1 MVRTRFAPSPTGYM
15 HIGNLRTALYT
26 YLIAKKDNGKF
37 ILRIEDTDTE
47 RYVDGAVDVILNVLK
62 DTGLNYDEGP
72 NAPGEYGPYIQ
83 SERKDIYEKYAE
95 ELVKSGNAYYCFCTS
110 ERLNNLREEASKK
123 KEVFKYDK
131 HCLHLSKEE
140 IEENLSKNVPY
151 VIRQNNPIEGNTT
164 FNDILYG
171 EITVPNFELEDMIL
185 LKTDKMPTYNFA
197 NVIDDHLMKITHIVR
212 GKEYLSS
219 APKYQRLYEAFN
231 WEVPTYIHCP
241 HIMKNETEKLSKRNG
256 DASYDDLINKGYLS
270 EAIINYIAL
279 LGWSPDDNEEFF
291 TLGELIKKFNYKNIS
306 KSSSIFDIKKL
317 TWMNSEYIKKM
328 DEDKFF
334 SISEKYLNHIP
345 KDMDKRFISTLIKNR
360 IEVLNDIKD
369 MVNFLIELPSYST
382 DIFEHKKMKTTKSS
396 SLDIL
401 KDVIKIFE
409 DASDYS
415 VENLNSLLDNYIKGK
430 SYKNGFVLW
439 PIRCALS
446 GQSSSP
452 GGATEVSYLLKKEET
467 LRRLKIGIDKLSNLD
482 K

>member
-1 MVRTRFAPSPTGYM
+1 MIRTRFAPSPTGYM

-47 RYVDGAVDVILNVLK
+47 RFVPGAIDVILNVLK

-72 NAPGEYGPYIQ
+72 NLPGEFGPYIQ
-83 SERKDIYEKYAE
+83 SERKHIYEEYAE
-95 ELVKSGNAYYCFCTS
+95 KLVETGNAYYCFCTN
-110 ERLNNLREEASKK
+110 ERLSKLREEASKK
-123 KEVFKYDK
+123 NEVFKYDK
-131 HCLHLSKEE
+131 HCLHLTKEE
-140 IEENLSKNVPY
+140 IQENLSNNVPY
-151 VIRQNNPIEGNTT
+151 VIRQNNPTEGTTT
-164 FNDILYG
+164 FKDILYG

-197 NVIDDHLMKITHIVR
+197 NVIDDHLMEITHIVR

-219 APKYQRLYEAFN
+219 APKYQRLYEAFS

-256 DASYDDLINKGYLS
+256 DASYDDLIAKGYLS

-279 LGWSPDDNEEFF
+279 LGWSPDNNEEFF
-291 TLGELIKKFNYKNIS
+291 TLEELIQNFNYENIS

-328 DEDKFF
+328 DDDRFYNIAKAYLPKLPDQIDEKFVCQ
-334 SISEKYLNHIP
+334 L
-345 KDMDKRFISTLIKNR
+345 LKNR
-360 IEVLNDIKD
+360 IEVFTQIPEIID
-369 MVNFLIELPSYST
+369 FLITLPDYSV
-382 DIFEHKKMKTTKSS
+382 DIFEHKKMKTTVESS
-396 SLDIL
+396 RDVL
-401 KDVIKIFE
+401 KDVVTLFE
-409 DASDYS
+409 NTDDYS
-415 VENLNSLLDNYIKGK
+415 IDNLNNLIDNYIKSN

-446 GQSSSP
+446 GKSSSP
-452 GGATEVSYLLKKEET
+452 GGATEVAYLLKKDET
-467 LRRLKIGIDKLSNLD
+467 LNRLNIAIEKLS
-482 K
+482 

>member
-1 MVRTRFAPSPTGYM
+1 MIRTRFAPSPTGYM

-26 YLIAKKDNGKF
+26 YLIAKKQNGKF

-47 RYVDGAVDVILNVLK
+47 RYVHGAIDIILDVLK

-72 NAPGEYGPYIQ
+72 NIGGDFGPYIQ
-83 SERKDIYEKYAE
+83 SERKHIYEKYAE
-95 ELVKSGNAYYCFCTS
+95 KLVEQGNAYYCFCTDH
-110 ERLNNLREEASKK
+110 RLSKLREKALKNNT
-123 KEVFKYDK
+123 VFKYDK
-131 HCLHLSKEE
+131 HCLNLTKEE
-140 IEENLSKNVPY
+140 IKKKIENREPY
-151 VIRQNNPIEGNTT
+151 VIRQNNPIEGTTT

-197 NVIDDHLMKITHIVR
+197 NVIDDHLMNITHIVR

-219 APKYQRLYEAFN
+219 APKYQRLYESFS

-256 DASYDDLINKGYLS
+256 DASYNDLIEKGYLS

-279 LGWSPDDNEEFF
+279 LGWNPDSNEEFF
-291 TLGELIKKFNYKNIS
+291 TLEELIKNFNYKNIS

-328 DEDKFF
+328 DKEKFH
-334 SISEKYLNHIP
+334 SIACKYYENIP
-345 KDMDKRFISTLIKNR
+345 KQIDRNLLSEMLQSRIEIFTQIPDIIDFLIK
-360 IEVLNDIKD
+360 
-369 MVNFLIELPSYST
+369 LPDYDLS
-382 DIFEHKKMKTTKSS
+382 IFEHKKMKTTIESS
-396 SLDIL
+396 KKVLTEIL
-401 KDVIKIFE
+401 PIFE
-409 DASDYS
+409 NTNNYS
-415 VENLNSLLDNYIKGK
+415 IENLNSLLSSYINEN

-446 GQSSSP
+446 GKISSP
-452 GGATEVSYLLKKEET
+452 GGASELAYLFQKNET
-467 LRRLKIGIDKLSNLD
+467 IKRIKIAINKSN
-482 K
+482 

>member
-1 MVRTRFAPSPTGYM
+1 MIRTRFAPSPTGYM

-26 YLIAKKDNGKF
+26 YLIAKKEDGKF

-47 RYVDGAVDVILNVLK
+47 RYVEGAVDIIFNVLK

-72 NAPGEYGPYIQ
+72 DKEGEFGPYIQ

-95 ELVKSGNAYYCFCTS
+95 ELVEKGHAYYCFCTN
-110 ERLNNLREEASKK
+110 ERLSNLREEASKNK
-123 KEVFKYDK
+123 QVFKYDK
-131 HCLHLSKEE
+131 HCLNLSKEE
-140 IEENLSKNVPY
+140 IQENLSKNIPY
-151 VIRQNNPIEGNTT
+151 VIRQNNPVEGTTT

-219 APKYQRLYEAFN
+219 APKYQRLYEAFG
-231 WEVPTYIHCP
+231 WEVPVYIHCP

-256 DASYDDLINKGYLS
+256 DASYNDLVEKGYLS

-279 LGWSPDDNEEFF
+279 LGWSPDDNQEFF
-291 TLGELIKKFNYKNIS
+291 TLEELIKSFNYENIS
-306 KSSSIFDIKKL
+306 KSSSTFDIKKL

-328 DEDKFF
+328 DNERFYR
-334 SISEKYLNHIP
+334 IARKYLEDLPSQI
-345 KDMDKRFISTLIKNR
+345 DKKLLCEMIKNR
-360 IEVLNDIKD
+360 IEVINDIPSIID
-369 MVNFLIELPSYST
+369 FLITLPEY
-382 DIFEHKKMKTTKSS
+382 DLNIFEHKKMKTTIESS
-396 SLDIL
+396 QNVL
-401 KDVIKIFE
+401 KDVIEIFKNT
-409 DASDYS
+409 DNYS
-415 VENLNSLLDNYIKGK
+415 IENLNSLINDYISSN

-446 GQSSSP
+446 GKSSSP
-452 GGATEVSYLLKKEET
+452 GGATELAYLMQKDET
-467 LRRLKIGIDKLSNLD
+467 IKRLETAINKLSQ

>member
-1 MVRTRFAPSPTGYM
+1 MIRTRFAPSPTGYM

-26 YLIAKKDNGKF
+26 YLIAKKQNGKF

-47 RYVDGAVDVILNVLK
+47 RYVHGAIDIILDVLK

-72 NAPGEYGPYIQ
+72 NIGGDFGPYVQ
-83 SERKDIYEKYAE
+83 SERKHIYEKYAE
-95 ELVKSGNAYYCFCTS
+95 KLVEQGNAYYCFCKDD
-110 ERLNNLREEASKK
+110 RLSKLREEALKNNT
-123 KEVFKYDK
+123 VFKYDK
-131 HCLHLSKEE
+131 HCLNLTKEKIKKK
-140 IEENLSKNVPY
+140 IENGEPY
-151 VIRQNNPIEGNTT
+151 VIRQNNPIEGTTT

-197 NVIDDHLMKITHIVR
+197 NVIDDHLMNITHIVR

-219 APKYQRLYEAFN
+219 APKYQRLYEAFS

-256 DASYDDLINKGYLS
+256 DASYNDLIEKGYLS

-279 LGWSPDDNEEFF
+279 LGWSPDSNEEFF
-291 TLGELIKKFNYKNIS
+291 TLDELIKNFNYENIS

-328 DEDKFF
+328 DKENFYNMAC
-334 SISEKYLNHIP
+334 KYYENIP
-345 KDMDKRFISTLIKNR
+345 KQIDIHLLSEMLQNR
-360 IEVLNDIKD
+360 IEIFTQIPDIID
-369 MVNFLIELPSYST
+369 FLIELPDYDLS
-382 DIFEHKKMKTTKSS
+382 IFEHKKMKTTIESS
-396 SLDIL
+396 KKVLTEIL
-401 KDVIKIFE
+401 PIFE
-409 DASDYS
+409 NTNDYS
-415 VENLNSLLDNYIKGK
+415 IENLNSLLNSYISEN

-446 GQSSSP
+446 GKISSP
-452 GGATEVSYLLKKEET
+452 GGASELAYLFQKDET
-467 LRRLKIGIDKLSNLD
+467 LRRIKIAINKLN
-482 K
+482 